1 MNSPGFEKNNAANK
15 AESVDGQAP
24 VSKTQLVDGSA
35 VPTEE
40 PAPLKSRGGVAKRRR
55 NARQKAMQALYQWD
69 FDTDGNSVTDIIDQ
83 FCTMQNMERVD
94 VDYFKEVFLFV
105 AKNLDKVDESIAEHI
120 DRPMERLDPVERSV
134 LRVACGEFMCRLDT
148 PYKVI
153 VNEALEIT
161 KIFGADQGHKFVN
174 GVVDKLAAQH
184 RAVEYKADGSSPKE
198 AE

>member
-1 MNSPGFEKNNAANK
+1 MNSPGFEKKNASSEAGSIDDQASAN
-15 AESVDGQAP
+15 
-24 VSKTQLVDGSA
+24 KTQLIQDAAGSDEKA
-35 VPTEE
+35 
-40 PAPLKSRGGVAKRRR
+40 PAPKSKGSVAKRRR

-69 FDTDGNSVTDIIDQ
+69 FDSDGNSVTDIIDQ

-105 AKNLDKVDESIAEHI
+105 SKNLDKVDESIAEHI
-120 DRPMERLDPVERSV
+120 DRPMDRLDPVERSV

-161 KIFGADQGHKFVN
+161 KLFGADQGHKFVN

-184 RAVEYKADGSSPKE
+184 RVVEYKADSSSPGTI
-198 AE
+198 